1 MFSLKLFPRFSL
13 GAALMALGLFAQATQ
28 QPAQAA
34 HDPTPPGEQ
43 STQAQLQPQRSADAA
58 RVQTAAAEWRTA
70 TPFPKL
76 NRTAKAKR
84 DANVT
89 IAPRHVPTG
98 DWLLG
103 AYSTETAPKAEAAKT
118 ADATYSLADAMRDA
132 IWRKQ
137 TAAML
142 RSLVR

>member
-1 MFSLKLFPRFSL
+1 MKFSLKLFPRFSL
-13 GAALMALGLFAQATQ
+13 GLFALGLMALGLFAQAAQ
-28 QPAQAA
+28 QPAQAG
-34 HDPTPPGEQ
+34 HDPAPPGEQ
-43 STQAQLQPQRSADAA
+43 GTRPQLQSEQSAAAA

-76 NRTAKAKR
+76 NLPATRPR
-84 DANVT
+84 DANLA
-89 IAPRHVPTG
+89 IAPRHAPEG

-103 AYSTETAPKAEAAKT
+103 ATTTGAAPQAANP
-118 ADATYSLADAMRDA
+118 AYSLADAMRDG